1 MALVLIVD
9 DDRDTRFVIRNLL
22 LSRNYDVIEA
32 RSGTQAFETLESND
46 IDIAVIDLVLGDM
59 SGIDVL
65 KKIKSEAPE
74 ISVIMFTGHADVST
88 AVESIKLGAFDY
100 LVKPFS
106 NDDFLLAIEK
116 ALKERRISR
125 EFEAIKK
132 HVYSHNLR
140 EFMPSRS
147 LRMKKVEEMA
157 GQVAGSDLSVL
168 ISGPSGSGKEV
179 MAKFIHSLS
188 GRRKNQFVALDC
200 GALPE
205 NLVESELFGYEKGAF
220 TGADKRK
227 DGLFEIAFGGTLFL
241 DEISNLSFSTQAKL
255 LRVIQERKIRHLGG
269 KKDIMIDVRIITASN
284 RPLEQMIKEGGFR
297 EDLYHRINQFS
308 LQMPS
313 LAERKEDI
321 KYLSMFFLDQ
331 ANKMLNKKVKSVSDE
346 ALKALEARSWPGNIR
361 ELKNAIIRGVLLS
374 DKTVLSENLGLGPSL
389 AAPVS
394 SVQQF
399 HPDGADFDFNL
410 KKAVSAGAVQI
421 ERDLIEKALK
431 HTGGNKIKA
440 ARILGIDRKSLY
452 SKIKKCQVETRSM
465 DA

>member
-22 LSRNYDVIEA
+22 LSRDYDVIEA
-32 RSGTQAFETLESND
+32 KSGAQAFEILESND
-46 IDIAVIDLVLGDM
+46 IDIAVVDLVLGDL
-59 SGIDVL
+59 SGIEVL
-65 KKIKSEAPE
+65 KKIKSEAPD
-74 ISVIMFTGHADVST
+74 ISVVMFTGHADIST
-88 AVESIKLGAFDY
+88 AVESIKLGALDY

-106 NDDFLLAIEK
+106 NDDFLLVAEK

-132 HVYSHNLR
+132 HVYSHNLK
-140 EFMPSRS
+140 EFMPSMS
-147 LRMKKVEEMA
+147 PRMKKVEEMA

-168 ISGPSGSGKEV
+168 VNGPSGSGKEV

-188 GRRKNQFVALDC
+188 NRRKNQFVALDC

-255 LRVIQERKIRHLGG
+255 LRVIQERKIRRLGG

-284 RPLEQMIKEGGFR
+284 RPLEQMIKEGVFR

-308 LQMPS
+308 LQLPS

-321 KYLSMFFLDQ
+321 KYLSMFFFEQ
-331 ANKMLNKKVKSVSDE
+331 ANKMLHKKVKGISDG
-346 ALKALEARSWPGNIR
+346 ALKALENCPWTGNIR

-374 DKTVLSENLGLGPSL
+374 DKLVLPENLGLVPGGAGPAVMAIPS
-389 AAPVS
+389 A
-394 SVQQF
+394 
-399 HPDGADFDFNL
+399 GAGEGGEFNL
-410 KKAVSAGAVQI
+410 KKAVGAKTLEV
-421 ERDLIEKALK
+421 EKELIEKVLLL
-431 HTGGNKIKA
+431 TGGNKIKA
-440 ARILGIDRKSLY
+440 ARVLGIDRKSLY
-452 SKIKKCQVETRSM
+452 SKIKKCRIKTGSM
-465 DA
+465 DV